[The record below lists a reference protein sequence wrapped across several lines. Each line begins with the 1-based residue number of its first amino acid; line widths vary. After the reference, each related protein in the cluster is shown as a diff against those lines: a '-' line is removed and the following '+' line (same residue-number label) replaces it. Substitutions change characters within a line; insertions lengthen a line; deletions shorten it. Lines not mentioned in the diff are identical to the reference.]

1 MNVGIIGTGAISH
14 KHAQAY
20 CNIGYRVVACAASD
34 PSRART
40 FADQYGCDPVDHW
53 QDLCLRSDIDYADVC
68 TFPNFR
74 LEAVE
79 LCAQAKKHVQVQ
91 KPIATSLDT
100 ARRMVEAARGAGILL
115 NVVSQHRFDESAQFL
130 KRAIDADRLGRLL
143 QADAYVK
150 WFRPDAYYARS
161 VKGSWAVEG
170 GGALTI
176 RRGACHRIGIRGQRR
191 PAVRIRSNRSNSG

>member
-1 MNVGIIGTGAISH
+1 
-14 KHAQAY
+14 
-20 CNIGYRVVACAASD
+20 
-34 PSRART
+34 
-40 FADQYGCDPVDHW
+40 
-53 QDLCLRSDIDYADVC
+53 LRSDIDYAGVC

-79 LCAQAKKHVQVQ
+79 LCAQTKKHVQVQ
-91 KPIATSLDT
+91 KPITTSLDT
-100 ARRMVEAARGAGILL
+100 ARRMVETARSAGILL

-130 KRAIDADRLGRLL
+130 KRAIGAGRLGRIL

-191 PAVRIRSNRSNSG
+191 PAVRIRSNRSNSGSHRIQPGHPERLEFHGTRGTAIITGDVLTRWT